1 MLLDGDDVGDAIR
14 AEACSVGASQVAA
27 LPAVREALVLRQRAY
42 RQAPGLVAEGRDMAS
57 TIFPDAGVKIYLTAS
72 AEIRAERRYKQLL
85 EKGMAANMPGLIQDM
100 RDRDARDAARSVAPL
115 RQQDDALL
123 LDTSAMDIE
132 QAVDFVLDAAGAVP

>member
-1 MLLDGDDVGDAIR
+1 
-14 AEACSVGASQVAA
+14 
-27 LPAVREALVLRQRAY
+27 
-42 RQAPGLVAEGRDMAS
+42 MAS

-123 LDTSAMDIE
+123 LDTSAMDID
-132 QAVDFVLDAAGAVP
+132 QAVDFVLDAAGAAP